1 MRPETI
7 IAAVAAAFDVTAD
20 DLVSQDRRQ
29 HVTIARQAAAA
40 VLHARLPDLALTTI
54 GQLLGGRHHTTILH
68 ALDVVATRRQREAS
82 FDRILRTLISSE
94 EEVCPPSETHS
105 RTCGALR
112 RHRAARGA
120 AACKRAAGGS
130 TSGSWALRPV
140 CA

>member
-7 IAAVAAAFDVTAD
+7 IEAVAAAFDVAAAD
-20 DLVSQDRRQ
+20 LISPDRRH

-54 GQLLGGRHHTTILH
+54 GELLGRHHTTILH
-68 ALDVVATRRQREAS
+68 ALDVVQARRQRDAS
-82 FDRILRTLISSE
+82 FDRIIRTLISSE
-94 EEVCPPSETHS
+94 EEVCPPSPTPM

-112 RHRAARGA
+112 RHRAARGT
-120 AACKRAAGGS
+120 AACRRAAGGS
-130 TSGSWALRPV
+130 TSASWALRPV